1 MIKSII
7 FDFDGTLVNTNDVII
22 EAWQH
27 TYRHYGQDEKPVE
40 HITKCFGEPLL
51 VTMAREFPQVDPE
64 ESAQVYRDRQIA
76 KAEELVT
83 LFDDIPPLGS
93 QRSGIQDRYSHVQ
106 DETVHPRISQT
117 V

>member
-40 HITKCFGEPLL
+40 HITN
-51 VTMAREFPQVDPE
+51 A
-64 ESAQVYRDRQIA
+64 SAN
-76 KAEELVT
+76 L
-83 LFDDIPPLGS
+83 S
-93 QRSGIQDRYSHVQ
+93 W
-106 DETVHPRISQT
+106 
-117 V
+117 

>member
-83 LFDDIPPLGS
+83 LFDDIPDLLSALREAGYKIGIVTSRTRQSTLG
-93 QRSGIQDRYSHVQ
+93 YL
-106 DETVHPRISQT
+106 
-117 V
+117 